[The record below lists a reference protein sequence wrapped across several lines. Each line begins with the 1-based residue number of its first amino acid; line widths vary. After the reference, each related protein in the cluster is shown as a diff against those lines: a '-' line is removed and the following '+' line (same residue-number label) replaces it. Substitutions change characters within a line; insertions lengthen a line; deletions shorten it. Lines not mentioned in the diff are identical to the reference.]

1 MFRTNLIN
9 ELERHIGSSVEIAL
23 DDRLIEGIL
32 LSAAGDL
39 VIVSDTSGY
48 NPGVEVN
55 INFQFINSIRFP
67 QTV

>member
-1 MFRTNLIN
+1 MFRTALTR
-9 ELERHIGSSVEIAL
+9 ELARHIGSQVEIAL

-32 LSAAGDL
+32 LSASRDL
-39 VIVSDTSGY
+39 VVVSDSSGY

-55 INFQFINSIRFP
+55 IHVEFINSVRFA

>member
-1 MFRTNLIN
+1 MFRTTLTR
-9 ELERHIGSSVEIAL
+9 ELARHIGSQVEIAL

-32 LSAAGDL
+32 LSASFDL
-39 VIVSDTSGY
+39 VVVSDTSGY

-55 INFQFINSIRFP
+55 IHTEFINSVRFT